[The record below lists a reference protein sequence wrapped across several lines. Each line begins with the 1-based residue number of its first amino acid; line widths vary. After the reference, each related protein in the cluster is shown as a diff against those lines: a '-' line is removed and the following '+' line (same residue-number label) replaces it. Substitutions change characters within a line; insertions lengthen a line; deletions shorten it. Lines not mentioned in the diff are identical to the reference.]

1 MLMMI
6 ILTKTIMM
14 RMARISIKDKYNDGD
29 SNVDDDNDA
38 EDDDTCFTLF
48 WGSLYI

>member
-14 RMARISIKDKYNDGD
+14 RMARISIKT
-29 SNVDDDNDA
+29 V
-38 EDDDTCFTLF
+38 TVMLMMTTTLKMM
-48 WGSLYI
+48 IRV